1 MTAAVRHIGVA
12 ERRARLGRRH
22 HLAMAARADTVVEAA
37 TSLVALHGTDPA
49 SVFLAA
55 AARTRDAGTAAIEA
69 ALYDER
75 VLVRML
81 GMRRTMFVVPLDVA
95 PVMQAACTAA
105 IAVQQRRLL
114 VQHLERA
121 GIVDAGGWLR
131 DVEESTLRALAARG
145 AATAGELSEDEPR
158 LRTALLMAEGK
169 PYEARQNISTRVLFL
184 LSADGRIVRGRPRGS
199 WTSSQYRWSPLEA
212 WLPGGWAEWPAEL
225 ARAELIRRWL
235 AGYGPATVA
244 DLRWWTGWTAGD
256 TNKALARVGPV
267 EVALHDG
274 STGLVLADDTEP
286 VPPVEPWAALLPA
299 LDPTAMGWSERGWF
313 LGGHAAVLF
322 DRSGNI
328 GPTVWWDGRIVGG
341 WGQRKD
347 GEVAFRLLEDIGA
360 AGVAAIEAAAGR
372 VSSCTGPVRVT
383 PRFRTPLE
391 RELTA

>member
-1 MTAAVRHIGVA
+1 MAGAMRHIGDA
-12 ERRARLGRRH
+12 ERRGRLGRRH
-22 HLAMAARADTVVEAA
+22 HLATAAPAGTVLEVAA
-37 TSLVALHGTDPA
+37 SLVALHGTDPA
-49 SVFLAA
+49 SVFLAV
-55 AARTRDAGTAAIEA
+55 AARVPDAGTAAIEA

-75 VLVRML
+75 ALVRML
-81 GMRRTMFVVPLDVA
+81 GMRRTMFVVPLDLA
-95 PVMQAACTAA
+95 PVVQAACTAA

-121 GIVDAGGWLR
+121 GVADAAGWLR
-131 DVEESTLRALAARG
+131 DVEEATLRALAARG
-145 AATAGELSEDEPR
+145 AAMATELSADEPR

-169 PYEARQNISTRVLFL
+169 PYQARQNISTRVLFL
-184 LSADGRIVRGRPRGS
+184 LAADGRVVRGRPRGS

-212 WLPGGWAEWPAEL
+212 WLPGGLAECPAEL
-225 ARAELIRRWL
+225 ASAELARRWL

-256 TNKALARVGPV
+256 TKKALARIGPV
-267 EVALHDG
+267 EVALQGG
-274 STGLVLADDTEP
+274 STGLVLADDLEP

-313 LGGHAAVLF
+313 LGEHAAALF

-341 WGQRKD
+341 WAQRKD
-347 GEVAFRLLEDIGA
+347 GEVAFRLLEDVGA
-360 AGVAAIEAAAGR
+360 AGVAAIETTAER
-372 VSSCTGPVRVT
+372 VARWIGTVRVT

-391 RELTA
+391 RELTD